1 MEVSTIVL
9 VDIER
14 AKPKSQS
21 LTMPL
26 AEIKMFYGFMSL
38 WIILWLCK

>member
-1 MEVSTIVL
+1 M
-9 VDIER
+9 ER

-21 LTMPL
+21 LTIPF
-26 AEIKMFYGFMSL
+26 ADIRIFYGFISL